1 MPSLSLPETGAAEAE
16 RAATAQDRGT
26 ALLTYLSGAHRHAL
40 GPQTPHA
47 PSRTRAKSRNRR
59 RERKHGPPKDR
70 GHAGALRWRRL
81 CRAAIPRGNSTVT
94 GTGAAPS
101 HFHMCL
107 PGELQRATWP
117 MLINTQARATCR
129 QSPRGMC
136 TLSPSLQS
144 ACSWPGPAGL
154 LSDPRSTPPLLLSLP
169 LSLSL
174 TTTSL
179 ALAPASS
186 WVESSRI
193 KPSQVKRPPPL
204 PQRPSA

>member
-1 MPSLSLPETGAAEAE
+1 MPSLSLPETGERRRRGLPPRRTAE
-16 RAATAQDRGT
+16 
-26 ALLTYLSGAHRHAL
+26 LHFLHRHAL

-81 CRAAIPRGNSTVT
+81 CRAAIPRGNSTV
-94 GTGAAPS
+94 TGAAPS